1 MPAHPKLFQLVGI
14 AAIGPR
20 ALDGRNIEA
29 CVRLGAIFP
38 LSVVA
43 FQRGSNFG
51 ELTPQLGIFR
61 CRRSQR
67 EPPQLEFARQ
77 IRGHLQALEALGLV
91 IDQIEVTAVSS
102 SLASAA
108 STSVSCVMKFAWHPV
123 RTANSDAAVGQPTFR
138 TVHERLGI
146 R

>member
-67 EPPQLEFARQ
+67 EPQQLEFARQ

-91 IDQIEVTAVSS
+91 DQIEVTAVSS

-108 STSVSCVMKFAWHPV
+108 STSVSCVMKFACTQSA
-123 RTANSDAAVGQPTFR
+123 RLTNSDAAVGQPTFR